1 MKKKLLTILLAVMLL
16 TPVIKAAELNVK
28 TLTATL
34 SNKTVKYS
42 GTTDEGVLA
51 VSCSLFYKDDEID
64 ISSNQVNNNKFEGT
78 FTVLKDDEYIVKC
91 ANYEGGKIIEAKTT
105 EKEED
110 KKNPSTGDNLIKYI
124 TILTISAT
132 GIVLSKKVKGIS
144 EN

>member
-78 FTVLKDDEYIVKC
+78 FTVSKDDEYIVKC

-132 GIVLSKKVKGIS
+132 GIVLSKKVKRIS

>member
-1 MKKKLLTILLAVMLL
+1 MKKRLLTLLLAVTLL
-16 TPVIKAAELNVK
+16 VPVVKAAELNVK
-28 TLTATL
+28 TLTASL

-78 FTVLKDDEYIVKC
+78 FTVSKEDTYVVKC
-91 ANYEGGKIIEAKTT
+91 ANYEGGKIVEATTT
-105 EKEED
+105 EKTEE
-110 KKNPSTGDNLIKYI
+110 KKSNPATGDNLIKYAL
-124 TILTISAT
+124 ILTVSAA
-132 GIVLSKKVKGIS
+132 GIVVTKKCK

>member
-78 FTVLKDDEYIVKC
+78 FTVSKEDKYTVKC
-91 ANYEGGKIIEAKTT
+91 ANYEGGKIVEAKTEET
-105 EKEED
+105 KE
-110 KKNPSTGDNLIKYI
+110 KNPTTGDSISKYI
-124 TILTISAT
+124 MILIIST
-132 GIVLSKKVKGIS
+132 LGIIINKKRIR

>member
-78 FTVLKDDEYIVKC
+78 FTVSKDDEYIVKC